1 MKPGSAVKG
10 TLKESLD
17 GTAAREGEVNPVAV
31 QHDVRC
37 FDPCMVCAVH

>member
-10 TLKESLD
+10 TLRESLG
-17 GTAAREGEVNPVAV
+17 GTAAREGEANPVAV
-31 QHDVRC
+31 QHVVRS